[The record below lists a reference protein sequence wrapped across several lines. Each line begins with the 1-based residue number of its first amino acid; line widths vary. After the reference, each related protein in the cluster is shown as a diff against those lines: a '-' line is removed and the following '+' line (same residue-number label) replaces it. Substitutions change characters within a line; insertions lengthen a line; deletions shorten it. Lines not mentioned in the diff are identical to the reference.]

1 MPLAAPIAGAGA
13 RPASLHIFPE
23 REDDRQGELER
34 KAQAALAWAFGLAG
48 PARRLRLSRQTRRA
62 LRLAPAL
69 RALDE
74 PALRLRLVAARNA
87 AIRDGLRSA
96 AMPELLAVVREAA
109 VRSLGL
115 TPYDVQVRAAL
126 TMLDGCLVEMATG
139 EGKSLV
145 AALAAATAAL
155 AGHPAHVVT
164 VNDYLA
170 RRDADGMRPL
180 FEWLGLTVGCIEQD
194 TPQAERPA
202 VYARDIVY
210 AANKQI
216 AFDYLRDRMRMG
228 EDASATALKLERLCR
243 RPGGETRLPAMRGL
257 RFAIV
262 DEADSVLI
270 DEARTPLILSQ
281 ETDAEAERAWA
292 ETAHSLADR
301 LREGMDFRLFRD
313 ERRIELLPMGKTRLE
328 QLAARLDG
336 PWLMRV
342 QREQAVRQALA
353 ARLFYR
359 RDEHYVVQD
368 GQVVI
373 VDEYT
378 GRLMPERSWN
388 DGLHQLVE
396 AKEGVEVTP
405 RKVALARNTYQ
416 RFFGRYLLLSGMTGT
431 AREVRREI
439 AAVYRIGTVRV
450 PTRLPV
456 RRRDLGT
463 RVVRDERRKLD
474 RIAARVRAL
483 QSEGRAVLIGTRTV
497 AASAAMSARLEAE
510 GVVHQVLN
518 AMNDREEAAVIA
530 EAGQPGRV
538 TVATNMA
545 GRGVHI
551 EVAPEVLEKG
561 GLHVMLT
568 ERHDSARIDRQLLGR
583 TARQGQPGSA
593 EAVLALDDELLR
605 TVSAPLLR
613 SLARWGGPA
622 GQAPGRALFRRA
634 QRSAERQNA
643 RARRALLR
651 VDDSLHKLLA
661 FAGRPE

>member
-1 MPLAAPIAGAGA
+1 MSLAAPLAGVDA
-13 RPASLHIFPE
+13 RPASMHVFPE
-23 REDDRQGELER
+23 REDDRQNGLER

-48 PARRLRLSRQTRRA
+48 PGRRLRLARRTRRT
-62 LRLAPAL
+62 LRLAQEIG
-69 RALDE
+69 ALDE
-74 PALRLRLVAARNA
+74 RALRLRLVAARNA
-87 AIRDGLRSA
+87 TIRDGLRSG
-96 AMPELLAVVREAA
+96 AMPELLAVTREAA
-109 VRSLGL
+109 RRSLGIV
-115 TPYDVQVRAAL
+115 PYYVQVRAAL

-145 AALAAATAAL
+145 AALTAATAAL
-155 AGHPAHVVT
+155 SGTPAHVVT

-170 RRDADGMRPL
+170 RRDADLMRPL
-180 FEWLGLTVGCIEQD
+180 FDWLGLSVGCIEHE
-194 TPQAERPA
+194 TPHGERPA
-202 VYARDIVY
+202 IYARDIVY
-210 AANKQI
+210 AANKEI
-216 AFDYLRDRMRMG
+216 AFDYLRDRLRMG
-228 EDASATALKLERLCR
+228 EDASPTALKLERLCR
-243 RPGGETRLPAMRGL
+243 RPGGGTRLPAMRGL

-281 ETDAEAERAWA
+281 ETDAAAERAWA
-292 ETAHSLADR
+292 EMAHALADR
-301 LREGMDFRLFRD
+301 LREGTDFRLFRD

-328 QLAARLDG
+328 QLGARLDG

-359 RDEHYVVQD
+359 RDEHYVVQE
-368 GQVVI
+368 GKVVI

-396 AKEGVEVTP
+396 MKEGVEVTP

-416 RFFGRYLLLSGMTGT
+416 RFFGRYLHLSGMTGT

-439 AAVYRIGTVRV
+439 AAVYRIGTVGV

-463 RVVRDERRKLD
+463 RVVRDEDRKLD
-474 RIAARVRAL
+474 RIASRVRAL
-483 QSEGRAVLIGTRTV
+483 QADGRAVLIGTRTV
-497 AASAAMSARLEAE
+497 AASAAISARLEAD
-510 GVVHQVLN
+510 GVVHRMLN
-518 AMNDREEAAVIA
+518 AMNDDEEAAVIA
-530 EAGQPGRV
+530 GAGQPGRV

-593 EAVLALDDELLR
+593 EAVLALDDALLR
-605 TVSAPLLR
+605 TVSAPFLR
-613 SLARWGGPA
+613 TFARWGGPL
-622 GQAPGRALFRRA
+622 GQAPGRLLFRRA
-634 QRSAERQNA
+634 QRAAERQNA

-651 VDDSLHKLLA
+651 VDDSLHQLLA